1 MNKFPE
7 FSDFIDFVSLSEH
20 EYFKQPSIRVYDFG
34 KLSADSIQAIIQGI
48 YSDLSAFSMES
59 TLGRRPQFVST
70 SWSRFSGC
78 IPFSRSSFFKYP

>member
-59 TLGRRPQFVST
+59 TLKLLSAYHEFLAQHFEKADPD
-70 SWSRFSGC
+70 
-78 IPFSRSSFFKYP
+78 